1 MAQQSF
7 SKKICH
13 ELLLFED
20 YLHSCKTMPLQKDK
34 IIVDKEKT
42 LEIIE
47 TLRAYHCADRDGK
60 RGENEAPEVTTFIKA
75 DSLPEIPKVKNKK
88 EFDKAVGDLNKE
100 LAKKREE
107 AYAELA
113 EEMAKKRKEEEE
125 KLLTKVK
132 NAQKIADQAL
142 AQNNAVKTKAEP
154 IAPTLPMPEKNPKAV
169 SEDEAKRIIN
179 EAQIKA
185 DYMLSQAETKAY
197 MKQEEVDKLLSA
209 KITEAE
215 KKAEEIIK
223 NAHDEA
229 DSILADAEQKTLDMT
244 AAGLK
249 KAADFVEQAEH
260 IYKQQLEVLHN
271 DREDIVNILKQFDST
286 DNDGEAH
293 E

>member
-1 MAQQSF
+1 MAQQNF

-20 YLHSCKTMPLQKDK
+20 YLHSCKNAPLQKDK

-60 RGENEAPEVTTFIKA
+60 KGDNEAPKVTTFIKA
-75 DSLPEIPKVKNKK
+75 DNLPEIPKVKNKK
-88 EFDKAVGDLNKE
+88 EYDKAVIDLNKE

-107 AYAELA
+107 AYAELT
-113 EEMAKKRKEEEE
+113 EEINKKRKEEED
-125 KLLTKVK
+125 KLLAKVK

-142 AQNNAVKTKAEP
+142 AQNNAAKKNE
-154 IAPTLPMPEKNPKAV
+154 PTLPMPEKNPKLAA
-169 SEDEAKRIIN
+169 SDEEAKRIIS

-209 KITEAE
+209 KIAEAE

-229 DSILADAEQKTLDMT
+229 DGIMAEVEQRAADMT
-244 AAGLK
+244 TAGLK

-271 DREDIVNILKQFDST
+271 DREDIVNILKQFDT
-286 DNDGEAH
+286 ADDDGEDN

>member
-1 MAQQSF
+1 MAQNSF

-20 YLHSCKTMPLQKDK
+20 YLHSCKNAPLQKDK

-47 TLRAYHCADRDGK
+47 TLRSYHCADRDG
-60 RGENEAPEVTTFIKA
+60 RQNDSEAPEVMTFVKA
-75 DSLPEIPKVKNKK
+75 DMPEVPRVKNKK
-88 EFDKAVGDLNKE
+88 EFDKTVADLNKE
-100 LAKKREE
+100 LEQKRAE
-107 AYAELA
+107 AYAALN
-113 EEMAKKRKEEEE
+113 EEMAQKRKEEEE

-142 AQNNAVKTKAEP
+142 TQSTAAPKIEP
-154 IAPTLPMPEKNPKAV
+154 KSPTLPMPEKNPKITAND
-169 SEDEAKRIIN
+169 EEAKRIIN

-209 KITEAE
+209 KIAEAE
-215 KKAEEIIK
+215 KKAEEIIQ

-229 DSILADAEQKTLDMT
+229 DGIMAEVEQRAADMT

-249 KAADFVEQAEH
+249 KAADFVEQAER

-271 DREDIVNILKQFDST
+271 DREDIVNILKQFD
-286 DNDGEAH
+286 NDGE